1 MSVLSTGF
9 SNYSSTEAKNK
20 GRKKTTLWKFFQRRR
35 KELPQSSPENLASVL
50 TGPNCVTCPFLDQLL
65 ARDIGLPLFP
75 LGLPLELKHMG
86 SIGEGL
92 TPKQNW
98 ASVRMAKASNRHCLA
113 TATSLQ
119 PYTLSLQSHGIRAGE
134 GQAGS
139 QINISRDVHF
149 SFCSLVLIIPLTTTV
164 FSWTPSPP
172 PWHALLGLPH
182 PAIGVSLSLRVLSP
196 AFTIPHAAPRKNA
209 CFLGWWSFKW
219 FSHNTGAQ
227 ESLVRLSLILFAKVV
242 SGKIETGPYHWNQI
256 MVVVFFFNL

>member
-1 MSVLSTGF
+1 
-9 SNYSSTEAKNK
+9 
-20 GRKKTTLWKFFQRRR
+20 
-35 KELPQSSPENLASVL
+35 
-50 TGPNCVTCPFLDQLL
+50 
-65 ARDIGLPLFP
+65 
-75 LGLPLELKHMG
+75 MG

-196 AFTIPHAAPRKNA
+196 TFTIPHAAPRKKCLFSRMMIFQMIFTQHRGPRKSCEA
-209 CFLGWWSFKW
+209 VSDPLGQSSF
-219 FSHNTGAQ
+219 
-227 ESLVRLSLILFAKVV
+227 R
-242 SGKIETGPYHWNQI
+242 
-256 MVVVFFFNL
+256 

>member
-1 MSVLSTGF
+1 
-9 SNYSSTEAKNK
+9 
-20 GRKKTTLWKFFQRRR
+20 
-35 KELPQSSPENLASVL
+35 
-50 TGPNCVTCPFLDQLL
+50 
-65 ARDIGLPLFP
+65 
-75 LGLPLELKHMG
+75 MG

-164 FSWTPSPP
+164 SFLDTKSTSLACPARPSSSGHRSISESAGSESHLHHTTCSPKKKCLFSRMM
-172 PWHALLGLPH
+172 
-182 PAIGVSLSLRVLSP
+182 IFQMI
-196 AFTIPHAAPRKNA
+196 FTQHRGPRKSCEA
-209 CFLGWWSFKW
+209 VSDPLCQSSF
-219 FSHNTGAQ
+219 
-227 ESLVRLSLILFAKVV
+227 R
-242 SGKIETGPYHWNQI
+242 
-256 MVVVFFFNL
+256 